1 MTAQGKRKEN
11 NEIKPLPPGL
21 SWDVT
26 TCLFS
31 TAPVFSQLW
40 KFLCSFGNMIHLFR
54 ERGKKKKKRREVGK
68 KTQQFSFSSFFHRQ
82 LQALGVFAW
91 SKETEKLRY
100 VFSGRRGEGEWL
112 LFPLP
117 WGQVNDRQTTS
128 GSALPQ
134 NRNGNLWFNQCTH
147 TQKKG
152 NRPFTFLF
160 LNVCSTKTST
170 RFLYL
175 ALRKI
180 QFSLIYSNLKG
191 RSFFFLFKTKK
202 PHSFFSLSNAE
213 QGSESL
219 PISQ

>member
-11 NEIKPLPPGL
+11 NEIKPLP
-21 SWDVT
+21 SWFELDVT

-54 ERGKKKKKRREVGK
+54 ERGKKKKRREVGK
-68 KTQQFSFSSFFHRQ
+68 KKQQFSFSSFFHRQ

-91 SKETEKLRY
+91 SKETEKQRY
-100 VFSGRRGEGEWL
+100 VFLGRRGEGEWL

-147 TQKKG
+147 THKK
-152 NRPFTFLF
+152 
-160 LNVCSTKTST
+160 
-170 RFLYL
+170 
-175 ALRKI
+175 RKSAVYI
-180 QFSLIYSNLKG
+180 FVSKCLQ
-191 RSFFFLFKTKK
+191 
-202 PHSFFSLSNAE
+202 H
-213 QGSESL
+213 
-219 PISQ
+219 